1 MRKTAFRQIHMDF
14 HTSPD
19 IPDIA
24 GEFNGAAFAGM
35 LKDAHVESINLFA
48 KCHHGFYYYPT
59 RLGTVHPNLKINLLK
74 EQLDACKAE
83 GIRTLIY
90 TCVGW
95 SEDTAKNHPEWQ
107 EVSIDGVIG
116 NRKPFSRPYYS
127 WQKLCLNNQAYR
139 AYMKAEFDELHELFN
154 PHGFWIDIIFQNQCI
169 CPTCMAEMQEM
180 GLNPENLIDRY
191 RHDRFVQIG
200 YMQEMYG
207 YLKTMNPVLE
217 IYFNGHPYEMDLE
230 DDEDYATAKKRACN
244 TFIDVESLPSELWG
258 YAHFPVAVNY
268 INKYDTDITMMNGK
282 FHTSW
287 GDFGS
292 LRNRLALEY
301 ECFRALANGAGC
313 CIGDQLHPS
322 GKMDAT
328 VYKRIGEVLGK
339 VLTKEKWCR
348 DTRKIAQIGVFNTR
362 RSGISNPNDH
372 NADLP
377 VEGAYRILT
386 ELHYTFDI
394 LNLHDDLLDYDL
406 LILPD
411 NVFLT
416 EQAVQKINGYLQQGG
431 KMLASA
437 LSSLGREK
445 TEFMLDCFGVSYLG
459 EAQYNPRYMKIEKT
473 AFPEIEEMIYVT
485 YEQGVEV
492 EAREGTEI
500 LVPVVNPYFNRG
512 EFQFC
517 SHRQTPPAMEN
528 AQTPAIVRNGNV
540 VYLANPIFSD
550 YAKNRCKVYK
560 EIVAGLLLQLGVEAT
575 IQADVPSFVEI
586 TTRSMDQY
594 VIVHLLNYIIE
605 RKSRTIDTIE
615 EMVPLYNRAVSIRVE
630 KKPVRIF
637 RFNSENGTEIEYPFI
652 WENGR
657 ASVVLPEIGGHLM
670 LIVERQCHTE

>member
-1 MRKTAFRQIHMDF
+1 MRKTPFRQIHMDF

-24 GEFNGAAFAGM
+24 GDFNGAAFAAM

-48 KCHHGFYYYPT
+48 KCHHGYYYYPT

-74 EQLDACKAE
+74 EQLDACVAE

-107 EVSIDGVIG
+107 EVGIDGVIG
-116 NRKPFSRPYYS
+116 SRRPFSRPYYS
-127 WQKLCLNNQAYR
+127 WQKLCLNNKAYR

-154 PHGFWIDIIFQNQCI
+154 PHGLWIDIIFQNQCI
-169 CPTCMAEMQEM
+169 CPTCLEEMRDM

-191 RHDRFVQIG
+191 RHDRLVQIS

-207 YLKTMNPVLE
+207 YLKTLNPELE

-230 DDEDYATAKKRACN
+230 DDEAYATARKRACN

-339 VLTKEKWCR
+339 VRNKEKWCR
-348 DTRKIAQIGVFNTR
+348 DTRKVAQIGVFNTR

-394 LNLHDDLLDYDL
+394 LNLQDDLRGYDL
-406 LILPD
+406 LIMPD

-416 EQAVQKINGYLQQGG
+416 EQAAVRIEGYLQQGG
-431 KMLASA
+431 KLLVSA
-437 LSSLGREK
+437 RSGLGRHE
-445 TEFMLDCFGVSYLG
+445 TGSPEFMLDCLGVSYLG
-459 EAQYNPRYMKIEKT
+459 KAQYNPRYMKIEKT
-473 AFPEIEEMIYVT
+473 AFPEIEEMTYVT
-485 YEQGVEV
+485 YEKGVDV
-492 EAREGTEI
+492 EARECTEV
-500 LVPVVNPYFNRG
+500 LAPVVNPYFNRG

-517 SHRQTPPAMEN
+517 SHRQTPPEMAD
-528 AQTPAIVRNGNV
+528 AQTPAIVRNGNAI
-540 VYLANPIFSD
+540 YIANPIFSD

-560 EIVAGLLLQLGVEAT
+560 EIVAGLFRKLGVEAT

-586 TTRSMDQY
+586 TARSMDRY
-594 VIVHLLNYIIE
+594 LIVHLLNYIIE

-615 EMVPLYNRAVSIRVE
+615 EMVPLYNRDAAIRLE

-637 RFNSENGTEIEYPFI
+637 RFDSENGTEVECPFV

-657 ASVVLPEIGGHLM
+657 ASVVLTEIGGHEM
-670 LIVERQCHTE
+670 LIVERE